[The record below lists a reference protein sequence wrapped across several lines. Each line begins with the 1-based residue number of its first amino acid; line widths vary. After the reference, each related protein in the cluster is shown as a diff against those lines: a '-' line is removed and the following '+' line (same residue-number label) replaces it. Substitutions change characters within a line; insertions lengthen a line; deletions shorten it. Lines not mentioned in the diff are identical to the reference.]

1 MSVSVLEVVSA
12 ASAAISAGAVIL
24 VVWMTWQTR
33 KQTEVLQ
40 KRQWDHE
47 RLTLKQDVM
56 RRVVGYGHRVI
67 HGLITSEEPYIALN
81 EAHVVFSDC
90 PDVLEA
96 LRRLKRK
103 GLGSSSLPLVHA
115 VVVAMARH
123 VNITDP
129 IEEEVIGYP
138 NLPGN
143 TPETPQASVG

>member
-12 ASAAISAGAVIL
+12 ASAAISAGT
-24 VVWMTWQTR
+24 VVLIARMAWQTR
-33 KQTEVLQ
+33 KQPEMLQ
-40 KRQWDHE
+40 ESQWHHE

-56 RRVVGYGHRVI
+56 RRIVGYGHRVI
-67 HGLITSEEPYIALN
+67 SGVITSDEPYIALN

-103 GLGSSSLPLVHA
+103 GMGEPSLPLVHD
-115 VVVAMARH
+115 VVVAMARR

-129 IEEEVIGYP
+129 IEAEFIGYP

-143 TPETPQASVG
+143 TPEPS